1 MLHLIVSVNHVVF
14 SSANV
19 IRKLLNLRILSFYFF
34 TEILCF
40 VLSSLNNTDNFV
52 KLPILIPYHFFLM
65 LENLSVIQVSRL
77 VIFPVL
83 TASVLL
89 FLLLGSQVSLIIF
102 DRAVFLGQ
110 LSLNQLLNLFNQI

>member
-1 MLHLIVSVNHVVF
+1 MLHLIVSIDHVVF

-19 IRKLLNLRILSFYFF
+19 IRKLLDLSILSFYFF

-40 VLSSLNNTDNFV
+40 VLSSLNYTDDFI
-52 KLPILIPYHFFLM
+52 KLPILLPYHFFLM
-65 LENLSVIQVSRL
+65 LKNLSVIQVSRL
-77 VIFPVL
+77 IVFPVL

-89 FLLLGSQVSLIIF
+89 FLLLGCQVSLVIF

-110 LSLNQLLNLFNQI
+110 LSLDQLLYLFNKI

>member
-1 MLHLIVSVNHVVF
+1 MLHLIVSVDHVVF
-14 SSANV
+14 SAANV
-19 IRKLLNLRILSFYFF
+19 IRKLLDLSVLSFYFF

-40 VLSSLNNTDNFV
+40 VFSSLNYTDDFV

-65 LENLSVIQVSRL
+65 LKNLSVIQVSRL
-77 VIFPVL
+77 IIFPVF

-102 DRAVFLGQ
+102 DRAIFLGQ